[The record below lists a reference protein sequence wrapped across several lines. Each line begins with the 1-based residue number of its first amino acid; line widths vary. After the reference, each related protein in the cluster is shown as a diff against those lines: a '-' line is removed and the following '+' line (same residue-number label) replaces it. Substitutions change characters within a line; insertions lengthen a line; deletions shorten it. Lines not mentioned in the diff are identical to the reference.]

1 MALKAG
7 VFGLSA
13 GSSPVHRQAWPSLFR
28 GEVGP
33 VLGLLWSAFASRR
46 AVGCV
51 GGQTS
56 AYAPLSPF
64 RHRSTAN
71 SELARTRGI
80 RLFN

>member
-7 VFGLSA
+7 VFGLCWEA
-13 GSSPVHRQAWPSLFR
+13 GWLMDGPDQAFW

-33 VLGLLWSAFASRR
+33 VSELLWIDIALQSR
-46 AVGCV
+46 ATG
-51 GGQTS
+51 
-56 AYAPLSPF
+56 YLF